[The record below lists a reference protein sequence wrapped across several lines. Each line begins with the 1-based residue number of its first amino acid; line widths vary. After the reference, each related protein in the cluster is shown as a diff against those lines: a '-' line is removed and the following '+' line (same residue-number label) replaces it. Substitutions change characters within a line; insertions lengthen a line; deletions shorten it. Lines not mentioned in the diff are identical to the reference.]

1 MFDNMWLA
9 SNEKA
14 FQRKKNQILIEE
26 INTTV
31 LIAPLAT
38 VLLCIFFDSV
48 EANKSNNSWTSI

>member
-1 MFDNMWLA
+1 MKKPFK
-9 SNEKA
+9 E
-14 FQRKKNQILIEE
+14 KKNQILIEE

-48 EANKSNNSWTSI
+48 KANKSTNSWTSI